1 MHYLALVKQLPPE
14 KSSQTNLVL
23 STAQD
28 KVTFFFHCGPDKKRR
43 VNPRIDLD
51 FHLTLFL

>member
-28 KVTFFFHCGPDKKRR
+28 KVTFFFHCGPDKSQ
-43 VNPRIDLD
+43 D
-51 FHLTLFL
+51 